1 MEMDD
6 PPRYRTKEELEAF
19 QRRVA
24 FRETFLVE
32 MPDSEK
38 EIYRAFGGV
47 IWLSGS
53 CNHDDF
59 QMPIKRQGLKA
70 VVADLEHIVMFI
82 ETTFPGWPTNER
94 AEERISRA
102 ALDGRSEL
110 RQAIDRFRTAL
121 GMKKR

>member
-1 MEMDD
+1 MEMMED
-6 PPRYRTKEELEAF
+6 PPRQTKEELEAF
-19 QRRVA
+19 QVRVA

-38 EIYRAFGGV
+38 EIYRAFGRV

-70 VVADLEHIVMFI
+70 IVADLEHIVRFI
-82 ETTFPGWPTNER
+82 EGVFPGWDTNEW

-102 ALDGRSEL
+102 ALDGRAEL
-110 RQAIDRFRTAL
+110 RQAIARFRTAL
-121 GMKKR
+121 GLKKR